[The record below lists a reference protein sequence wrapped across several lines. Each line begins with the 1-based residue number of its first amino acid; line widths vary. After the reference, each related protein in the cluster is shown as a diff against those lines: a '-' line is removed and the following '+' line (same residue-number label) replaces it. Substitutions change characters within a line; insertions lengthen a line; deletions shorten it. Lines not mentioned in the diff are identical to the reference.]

1 MPLARL
7 KKSKAIDNA
16 KSSGFIDPDSD
27 YDVYLQDSDSDPEF
41 NPGICEVRHCKDPVW
56 SAGEECDILVCY
68 DHFMEE
74 VNTCGQHGKKNKN
87 DKKKDKGK
95 ENTLVKNQVARQE
108 TTKKG
113 IHHEEE
119 NNTSRGRQ
127 GGEEG
132 DTTEIETGEG
142 GAMVRGASMNEE
154 VNRVEE
160 NGERETQNKPQ
171 RGRKRTSN
179 EDNWTRNI
187 KKRLKNSGKPYIS
200 SRGKE
205 MAGKAIKVACSE
217 KCTLKCSTKFSEEE
231 RKSLFEDFWASGDK
245 REQHHFLLRHA
256 EELPAKRM
264 RVGCGKRSST
274 FHYYFYDAKKATRL
288 EVCRTFFI
296 NTLDIKRE
304 LVYKVLRRQS
314 TTGGLK
320 PSCQGKHGKQKRIG
334 EASLQGVR
342 DHINSFPLVE
352 SHYCR
357 KYLHRE
363 KIS

>member
-1 MPLARL
+1 MVHPQAVFEVQDKGWMDTTLFKKWLEHFIQRVKPSPDDFNTDTPPRCVQKEPINGESIGTDNEDELPLARL

-56 SAGEECDILVCY
+56 SACEECDILVCY

-113 IHHEEE
+113 VHHEEE

-142 GAMVRGASMNEE
+142 G
-154 VNRVEE
+154 
-160 NGERETQNKPQ
+160 
-171 RGRKRTSN
+171 
-179 EDNWTRNI
+179 
-187 KKRLKNSGKPYIS
+187 L
-200 SRGKE
+200 
-205 MAGKAIKVACSE
+205 
-217 KCTLKCSTKFSEEE
+217 
-231 RKSLFEDFWASGDK
+231 
-245 REQHHFLLRHA
+245 
-256 EELPAKRM
+256 
-264 RVGCGKRSST
+264 
-274 FHYYFYDAKKATRL
+274 
-288 EVCRTFFI
+288 
-296 NTLDIKRE
+296 
-304 LVYKVLRRQS
+304 
-314 TTGGLK
+314 
-320 PSCQGKHGKQKRIG
+320 
-334 EASLQGVR
+334 
-342 DHINSFPLVE
+342 
-352 SHYCR
+352 
-357 KYLHRE
+357 
-363 KIS
+363 

>member
-1 MPLARL
+1 
-7 KKSKAIDNA
+7 
-16 KSSGFIDPDSD
+16 
-27 YDVYLQDSDSDPEF
+27 
-41 NPGICEVRHCKDPVW
+41 
-56 SAGEECDILVCY
+56 
-68 DHFMEE
+68 
-74 VNTCGQHGKKNKN
+74 
-87 DKKKDKGK
+87 
-95 ENTLVKNQVARQE
+95 
-108 TTKKG
+108 
-113 IHHEEE
+113 
-119 NNTSRGRQ
+119 
-127 GGEEG
+127 
-132 DTTEIETGEG
+132 
-142 GAMVRGASMNEE
+142 MVRGASMNEE

-171 RGRKRTSN
+171 RGRKRTRN

-231 RKSLFEDFWASGDK
+231 RKSIFEDFWASGDK

-288 EVCRTFFI
+288 EVCRAFFI

-357 KYLHRE
+357 ARTERKYLDPFLSVASMYRLYSDQCDKNGWEKVSEDKHRKMAGNVRNLNVDDSGE
-363 KIS
+363 KTSWSKVREVTAIHDDPSALHIKTSYEGQPRRLDMNRRKRLSGGAGETSESKWACLNLASKR